1 MVGEVPVEVQ
11 IWTWEKSEMM
21 SSEDYT
27 GMSDDQKKVF
37 SDLFERQ
44 TETVESMRERLKR
57 EFDPMDKI
65 EFFRRR
71 KEQFKEIPK

>member
-1 MVGEVPVEVQ
+1 
-11 IWTWEKSEMM
+11 MM
-21 SSEDYT
+21 SNEDYT
-27 GMSDDQKKVF
+27 GISDDQKRVLD
-37 SDLFERQ
+37 DLFERQ
-44 TETVESMRERLKR
+44 TETAESMRERLKR